1 MNDTKNLFLAKLQN
15 VLKLLDEIDDMI
27 DSNPEQQQNCDFEIS
42 DYLHLIQYN
51 DEQLTMEQ
59 KALICDKISKVRSY
73 RVNVQVIQSIGKVYR
88 DNIHSLLNKERR
100 QFLYNLISKTLKQ
113 WDESDY
119 NYRVLSGQDVNDI
132 LYYKPDIE
140 NKVVEKKHRITIDKD
155 TLKEML
161 DEKMKQC
168 EIAKEFNVTPG
179 RISQLVVKYGFSK
192 RKGDK

>member
-15 VLKLLDEIDDMI
+15 ALKLLDEIDDMI

-73 RVNVQVIQSIGKVYR
+73 RVHVQVIQSIGKVYR

-132 LYYKPDIE
+132 LSYKPDIE
-140 NKVVEKKHRITIDKD
+140 NKVVEKKHRITIDKG

-161 DEKMKQC
+161 DKKMKQC
-168 EIAKEFNVTPG
+168 EIAKQFNITLG
-179 RISQLVVKYGFSK
+179 RVSQLVVKYGLSK

>member
-1 MNDTKNLFLAKLQN
+1 MDNQETVFLAKIQN

-73 RVNVQVIQSIGKVYR
+73 RVHVQVIQSIGKVYR

-100 QFLYNLISKTLKQ
+100 QFLYNSISKALKA
-113 WDESDY
+113 WNESDY
-119 NYRVLSGQDVNDI
+119 NYRVLSEQDVNDI
-132 LYYKPDIE
+132 LSYKPDIE
-140 NKVVEKKHRITIDKD
+140 NKVVEKKHRIIIDKE

-161 DEKMKQC
+161 DKKMKQC
-168 EIAKEFNVTPG
+168 EIAKQFNITPS
-179 RISQLVVKYGFSK
+179 RVSQLVVKYGLSK

>member
-15 VLKLLDEIDDMI
+15 ALKLLDEIDDMI

-42 DYLHLIQYN
+42 NYLHLIQYN

-132 LYYKPDIE
+132 LSYKPDIE

-161 DEKMKQC
+161 DKKMKQRD
-168 EIAKEFNVTPG
+168 IAEQFGITPG
-179 RISQLVVKYGFSK
+179 RVSQLVVKYGLSK
-192 RKGDK
+192 RKGDS

>member
-59 KALICDKISKVRSY
+59 KSLICDKISKVRSY

-100 QFLYNLISKTLKQ
+100 QFLYNSISKALKV
-113 WDESDY
+113 WNESDY
-119 NYRVLSGQDVNDI
+119 NYRVLSEQDVNNI
-132 LYYKPDIE
+132 LSYKSDIE

-161 DEKMKQC
+161 DKKMKQC
-168 EIAKEFNVTPG
+168 DIAEQFGITPG
-179 RISQLVVKYGFSK
+179 RVSQLVVKYGLSK

>member
-15 VLKLLDEIDDMI
+15 ALKLLDEIDDMI

-42 DYLHLIQYN
+42 DYLHMIQYN

-73 RVNVQVIQSIGKVYR
+73 RVHVQVIQSIGKVYR

-132 LYYKPDIE
+132 LSYKPDIE

-161 DEKMKQC
+161 DKNMKQS